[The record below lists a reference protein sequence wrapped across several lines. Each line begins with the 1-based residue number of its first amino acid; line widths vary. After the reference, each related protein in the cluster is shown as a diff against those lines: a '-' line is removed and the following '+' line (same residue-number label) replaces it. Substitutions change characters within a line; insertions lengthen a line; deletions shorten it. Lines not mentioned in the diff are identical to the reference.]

1 MKELNQI
8 VTVLNKVINELVALR
23 DELST
28 ENTPTEVKEPVKTF
42 TLEEVRRVLAEL
54 SRDGFT
60 EQVRQLLQKYGA
72 KKLSEVD
79 STKYENLIRE
89 AGDIRGE

>member
-28 ENTPTEVKEPVKTF
+28 ENTPDEVIV
-42 TLEEVRRVLAEL
+42 
-54 SRDGFT
+54 
-60 EQVRQLLQKYGA
+60 
-72 KKLSEVD
+72 
-79 STKYENLIRE
+79 
-89 AGDIRGE
+89 

>member
-28 ENTPTEVKEPVKTF
+28 ENTSDEVKEPVKTF

-79 STKYENLIRE
+79 STNYENLIRE